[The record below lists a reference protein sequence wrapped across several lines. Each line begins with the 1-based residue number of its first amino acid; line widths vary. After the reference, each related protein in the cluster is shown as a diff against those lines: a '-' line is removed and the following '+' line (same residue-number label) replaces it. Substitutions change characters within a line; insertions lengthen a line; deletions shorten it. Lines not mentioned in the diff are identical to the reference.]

1 MQKITPL
8 LWFEGLAEEA
18 AEFYVSIF
26 KDSKI
31 GNVSRYGETGPGA
44 PGSAMMVDFQLDGQ
58 HFMALNG
65 GREDGETDGTATLP
79 RGAIALFVTCETQ
92 EEVDRLWDALGDGGE
107 IIRCGWLKDKYGFA
121 WNVVPQGLA
130 ELLGSSNREKSQRAL
145 QAMLQMKKL
154 DINELRRAFDGA
166 A

>member
-1 MQKITPL
+1 MRWAT
-8 LWFEGLAEEA
+8 A
-18 AEFYVSIF
+18 AKS
-26 KDSKI
+26 S
-31 GNVSRYGETGPGA
+31 G
-44 PGSAMMVDFQLDGQ
+44 
-58 HFMALNG
+58 
-65 GREDGETDGTATLP
+65 
-79 RGAIALFVTCETQ
+79 
-92 EEVDRLWDALGDGGE
+92 
-107 IIRCGWLKDKYGFA
+107 CGWLKDKYGFA